1 MGYRVL
7 GLEFGLAMFLLASFP
22 AVACEA
28 NRRSPVPM
36 SSVSPLRK
44 ITFDLSQISAA
55 GLVGPKDG
63 LRSLSYEFCIP
74 ATMVALAEVQAIDST
89 VQHSRSP
96 GRIGCKRDQY
106 LVIGHTHQSDWRTVL
121 TNLVNLDY
129 VQRIDQFWG
138 E

>member
-1 MGYRVL
+1 MVGI
-7 GLEFGLAMFLLASFP
+7 GFNLAIFLLAAPMVF
-22 AVACEA
+22 ACEA
-28 NRRSPVPM
+28 NRRSLTQT
-36 SSVSPLRK
+36 SSASPLRK
-44 ITFDLSQISAA
+44 ITFDVSQISSE

-74 ATMVALAEVQAIDST
+74 ATKATLAEVQAIDPT

-106 LVIGHTHQSDWRTVL
+106 LVIGHTHQPNWRVVL
-121 TNLVNLDY
+121 TNLVNLNY